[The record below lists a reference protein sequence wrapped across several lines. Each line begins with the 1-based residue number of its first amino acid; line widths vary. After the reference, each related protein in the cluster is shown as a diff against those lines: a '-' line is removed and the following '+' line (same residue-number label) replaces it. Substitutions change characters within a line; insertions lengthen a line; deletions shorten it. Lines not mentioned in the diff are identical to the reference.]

1 MGNTDA
7 MFNLGV
13 RYDEGNGVSQDK
25 QKSIE
30 LYQKAADMGFTNAM
44 VNLGVCYEKGDG
56 VSQDKKK
63 AVALYQKAA
72 EMGHTNAMFNL
83 ALCHSKGY
91 CFCITNRNPLN
102 CIKEQ
107 LT

>member
-63 AVALYQKAA
+63 AIELLQRASDMGNTDAITQLNLQEKEMKNFHNLTKHKPEALT
-72 EMGHTNAMFNL
+72 G
-83 ALCHSKGY
+83 
-91 CFCITNRNPLN
+91 
-102 CIKEQ
+102 
-107 LT
+107 